1 MEEDMDTLV
10 EEKIEQIAAI
20 LKDKR
25 TDIRVG
31 RILAKALDKVS
42 PEKGMLSYQLEQIDI
57 YARKISFLKRIE
69 YFGKLFDWLEE
80 NGHDKD
86 NSHISEHDSAW
97 FHKYDSHSTGGKIRK
112 VIAISNMMGSQS
124 FIFIKEEYFIGED
137 DYSKYY
143 ICRAYN
149 NPDEFFKECGRKS
162 IRTLAKGY
170 ELTSFEDNYADE
182 NRRWSFDKYEGFAHD
197 TRKLTHDYERVV
209 MRYDAHHSS
218 MCYHYFNTS
227 KSCEYALGQLESAFW
242 MRTE

>member
-1 MEEDMDTLV
+1 MNEDTDKLV

-20 LKDKR
+20 LNDKVV
-25 TDIRVG
+25 DIRVG
-31 RILAKALDKVS
+31 KILAYALDKVT

-97 FHKYDSHSTGGKIRK
+97 FYRYKNHTKNSVRK
-112 VIAISNMMGSQS
+112 VIAISNMMGSHS
-124 FIFIKEEYFIGED
+124 YVFIKEEYFIGEE

-143 ICRAYN
+143 ICRAYD
-149 NPDEFFKECGRKS
+149 NPDEFFKDCGRKS

-170 ELTSFEDNYADE
+170 KLTFFEDNYADE
-182 NRRWSFDKYEGFAHD
+182 DRRWSFDKYESFRHD
-197 TRKLTHDYERVV
+197 TDKLRNDYERVV
-209 MRYDAHHSS
+209 MRYDAHYSS
-218 MCYHYFNTS
+218 MCNHYFNS
-227 KSCEYALGQLESAFW
+227 LKSCEYALGQLESAFW